1 MLTIFSDPSRRG
13 KPGATRREL
22 LRIGTAGLGGLSLAN
37 LLALRS
43 HASQAPAAFRDKSI
57 VVLNLQGGPTQFE
70 TFDPNMQ
77 APDEIRSITGE
88 RKTSLPG
95 VTFGGTLPKLA
106 SLADRM
112 AVIRSYRHGIS
123 SHGPAAYHVMAGG
136 NPSGAMMG
144 ALYANAAGLSNPQT
158 GMPRNVLV
166 TSLAIDQKYK
176 ELYRSVDRVSQT
188 GTLSPSYKPFDLGAG
203 GELIDNMRLK
213 LKGDRLSDRRSLLQ
227 SLDAFRQRVDATDA
241 LAGANTFEQQAFDV
255 LMRGV
260 SGAFDLSRED
270 PRTLESY
277 DTAQM
282 EPTDA
287 VKKRNSYAKQF
298 SPVALGKQ
306 MLLARRLV
314 EAGCG
319 FVTVTCGGWDMHGGG
334 KEFTMADGL
343 SSLVPAV
350 DKAAAAFIEDI
361 EQRGLSDKVLL
372 VITGEFGRTPRINK
386 NGGRD
391 HWGNLCTLAFVGGG
405 LKMGQVIGRSDRTGS
420 QPASDPISSGQVLA
434 TLMNVLF
441 DLGELRLMTGIPR
454 EVEQIISS
462 GKRIE
467 PLFS

>member
-1 MLTIFSDPSRRG
+1 MLTIYSNQSRRG
-13 KPGATRREL
+13 VSGVTRREL
-22 LRIGTAGLGGLSLAN
+22 LKIGTAGIGGLSLST

-43 HASQAPAAFRDKSI
+43 QAATGSTAFRDKSV

-88 RKTSLPG
+88 TRTSIPG
-95 VTFGGTLPKLA
+95 VTFGGTIPKLA
-106 SLADRM
+106 ALADQM

-123 SHGPAAYHVMAGG
+123 SHGPAAHHVMAGG

-144 ALYANAAGLSNPQT
+144 ALYANAAGLSHPQT

-166 TSLAIDQKYK
+166 TSLAIDPKNK
-176 ELYRSVDRVSQT
+176 DLYRSVDRVSQT
-188 GTLSPSYKPFDLGAG
+188 GTLSASYKPFDLGAG

-213 LKGDRLSDRRSLLQ
+213 LQGDRLNDRRSLLE
-227 SLDAFRQRVDATDA
+227 SLDAFRRRVDSTNA

-260 SGAFDLSRED
+260 SDSFDLSQED
-270 PRTLESY
+270 PRTVQRY
-277 DTAQM
+277 DTGHL

-343 SSLVPAV
+343 TSLVPAV
-350 DKAAAAFIEDI
+350 DKAASAFIEDI
-361 EQRGLSDKVLL
+361 HQRGLSEKVLL

-391 HWGNLCTLAFVGGG
+391 HWGNLCTLAFAGGG

-441 DLGELRLMTGIPR
+441 DLGQLRLMTGVPK

-462 GKRIE
+462 GKPIE
-467 PLFS
+467 PLFG